1 MRKVIV
7 SEWMTLD
14 GVVQSP
20 TSPAED
26 PSHGFAHGGWH
37 ARQFGDPLF
46 QQSMVNT
53 ITTAGGFLFGR
64 RTYDALAAYWPNAPE
79 QEAMLAVPLNTR
91 PKYVASRTLT
101 SPSWQNTEVLHGDVA
116 AAVSE
121 LKRQN
126 GGGDLVVFGSTQL
139 VKTLLANEL
148 VDEFRLMIDP
158 VLVGGGKRIFH
169 DDGALRLLKLADVQ
183 PTPTGAILATYVAER

>member
-20 TSPAED
+20 TSPSED
-26 PSHGFAHGGWH
+26 PSDNFTHGGWH

-53 ITTAGGFLFGR
+53 ITVAGGFLLGR
-64 RTYDALAAYWPNAPE
+64 RTYDALAAYWPNAPR

-101 SPSWQNTEVLHGDVA
+101 SPSWQNTSVLTGDVA
-116 AAVSE
+116 EAVRA
-121 LKRQN
+121 LKQQN

-139 VKTLLANEL
+139 VKTLIANNL

-158 VLVGGGKRIFH
+158 VLVGGGKRIF
-169 DDGALRLLKLADVQ
+169 DDGGALRLLQLVDVQ
-183 PTPTGAILATYVAER
+183 PTPTGAILATYVA

>member
-26 PSHGFAHGGWH
+26 PSHDFVHGGWH

-53 ITTAGGFLFGR
+53 ITVAGGFLLGR
-64 RTYDALAAYWPNAPE
+64 RTYDALAAYWPNAPR
-79 QEAMLAVPLNTR
+79 QEAVLAVPLNTR

-101 SPSWQNTEVLHGDVA
+101 SPSWQNTSVLQGDVVE
-116 AAVSE
+116 AVRA
-121 LKRQN
+121 LKEQN
-126 GGGDLVVFGSTQL
+126 GGDLVVFGSTQL
-139 VKTLLANEL
+139 VKTLIANDL

-158 VLVGGGKRIFH
+158 VLVGGGKRIFD
-169 DDGALRLLKLADVQ
+169 DDGALRLLQLVDVQ
-183 PTPTGAILATYVAER
+183 PTPTGAILATYVA